1 MLRHLLRQFWHRK
14 FRNILLSAEILLAF
28 LLVFAVLAMTLRYL
42 QLAQMPL
49 GFSYQDVWTVEVLA
63 RDKRVVGN
71 DPVFYEKL
79 RRGLSALP
87 EVEHLTFV
95 SSAPYTPYSWRT
107 NFFLPDSAA
116 TQQVYSLAA
125 GDYVFDTLDMKLL
138 AGRWYSE
145 VDEGQAERAIVIT
158 AQTARNLFPNYT
170 SLEKVIG
177 TVVSDDSSDL
187 EKRRRLKIVGVVSDF
202 RLHGELEAPENFA
215 FIRFSPLSSERG
227 VAVLLL
233 KLRPGTPRS
242 FEAKLNQ
249 QLRMIQGNSSS
260 RIETLSDLRQTTLM
274 EDITPLIAG
283 AVIAVFMLLMVAFG
297 LFGVLWQN
305 TSRRIPELG
314 LRRAVGATSG
324 SIYRQILSEQII
336 LTSSA
341 LILGLLILV
350 QLPLTGVFGEDL
362 DWSVFGLASVL
373 AMTVIYS
380 ITVICALYPAWSA
393 SRLSPTQALHYE

>member
-1 MLRHLLRQFWHRK
+1 
-14 FRNILLSAEILLAF
+14 
-28 LLVFAVLAMTLRYL
+28 
-42 QLAQMPL
+42 
-49 GFSYQDVWTVEVLA
+49 
-63 RDKRVVGN
+63 
-71 DPVFYEKL
+71 
-79 RRGLSALP
+79 
-87 EVEHLTFV
+87 
-95 SSAPYTPYSWRT
+95 
-107 NFFLPDSAA
+107 
-116 TQQVYSLAA
+116 
-125 GDYVFDTLDMKLL
+125 
-138 AGRWYSE
+138 
-145 VDEGQAERAIVIT
+145 
-158 AQTARNLFPNYT
+158 
-170 SLEKVIG
+170 
-177 TVVSDDSSDL
+177 
-187 EKRRRLKIVGVVSDF
+187 LKIVGVVEHF
-202 RLHGELEAPENFA
+202 RLDGDFAAPDNFA
-215 FIRFSPLSSERG
+215 FMRFSPLSTERG
-227 VAVLLL
+227 VAVMLL
-233 KLRPGTPRS
+233 KLKPGTPRS

-249 QLRMIQGNSSS
+249 QLRMIQSEFSS
-260 RIETLSDLRQTTLM
+260 RIETLSDLRQSRLQ

-350 QLPLTGVFGEDL
+350 QLPLTGVFGDDL

-373 AMTVIYS
+373 AMAVIYG

>member
-14 FRNILLSAEILLAF
+14 FKNILLSAEILLAF
-28 LLVFAVLAMTLRYL
+28 LLVFAVLAVTLRYL
-42 QLAQMPL
+42 QLAQKPL

-63 RDKRVVGN
+63 RDTGVVGN

-79 RRGLSALP
+79 RRGLLALP
-87 EVEHLTFV
+87 EIEQLTFV
-95 SSAPYTPYSWRT
+95 FSAPFTRYRWRT
-107 NFFLPDSAA
+107 NFFLPDSTA
-116 TQQVYSLAA
+116 TQLVYSLSA
-125 GDYVFDTLDMKLL
+125 GDHVFDTLSMKLL
-138 AGRWYSE
+138 EGRFYSE
-145 VDEGQAERAIVIT
+145 LDEGKTEQAIVIT
-158 AQTARNLFPNYT
+158 EQTARNLFPSYIK
-170 SLEKVIG
+170 LEEIIG
-177 TVVSDDSSDL
+177 RVVSDDGSDIQ
-187 EKRRRLKIVGVVSDF
+187 KRTQLKIVGIVSDF

-215 FIRFSPLSSERG
+215 FMRFSPLSSERG

-233 KLRPGTPRS
+233 KLKPGTPRS

-260 RIETLSDLRQTTLM
+260 RIETLSNLRQTRIM

-305 TSRRIPELG
+305 TTRRIPELG
-314 LRRAVGATSG
+314 LRRAVGASG
-324 SIYRQILSEQII
+324 ASIYRQILSEQII

-341 LILGLLILV
+341 LIVGWLILV
-350 QLPLTGVFGEDL
+350 QLPITGVFGEDL
-362 DWSVFGLASVL
+362 DWPVFGLASVL
-373 AMTVIYS
+373 AMTVIYG
-380 ITVICALYPAWSA
+380 ITLICALYPAWRA